1 MFRTSHEYFCKMS
14 RNNSIFCRKMHVFLE
29 YVVRSNLITYFDML
43 LLGTNFFLRLC
54 QCNSVDY
61 HVLHFTPQRERS
73 NLRS

>member
-1 MFRTSHEYFCKMS
+1 
-14 RNNSIFCRKMHVFLE
+14 MHVFLE